1 MVEGLKLLPEGEDG
15 KFWSL
20 NGNLR
25 VVLIPDSCVICP
37 ACRSLKYEIIK
48 IPRGF
53 QNQLRVFVFFF
64 CLFSFL
70 VLFFPQ
76 HVLKPYKIVPSFFK
90 YMALY

>member
-1 MVEGLKLLPEGEDG
+1 MVEGLKLLPEREDG

-37 ACRSLKYEIIK
+37 ACRSLKCKIIQ

-53 QNQLRVFVFFF
+53 QNQLRG

-70 VLFFPQ
+70 VLFFPE